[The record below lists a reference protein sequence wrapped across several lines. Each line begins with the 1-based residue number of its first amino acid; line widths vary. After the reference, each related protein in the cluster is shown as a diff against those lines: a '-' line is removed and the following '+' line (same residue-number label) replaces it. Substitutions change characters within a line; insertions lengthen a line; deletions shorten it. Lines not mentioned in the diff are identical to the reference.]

1 MISAYMN
8 DKTEV
13 RLVWLLG
20 GMFIYFLCM
29 FNAPGGD
36 FSFVETQLF
45 WTKVHLLHSFEFPY
59 FTPALCGGFLLGA
72 EPQNTIFTLVQ
83 LIYVFVADT
92 SIAYQLGVSVYAMFC
107 AAGTARL
114 LRALGVHLQTSQAI
128 GGLLVVCSGFVVLR
142 SKFGHV
148 GALGIWILPWLM
160 VEAISLS
167 TADYSDTRLFSPV
180 WWSRVVRHAA
190 MVFILINSGH
200 FWPLP
205 VLFLLGPLFVASGWK
220 IFCER
225 GLRELVLAISPVVFG
240 AFLSLAMSAL
250 RFAAIFTFAVQA
262 FPRGVGIF
270 GVIGDTRLLIVTMP
284 RSLFDFTVITS
295 HEHSDML
302 GGFWEWSAYM
312 GLLSLPLGLIGIVSA
327 KPKTKWFY
335 CLLVASVFQF
345 VLTRTTHFGELIRT
359 LVPALREISWFYRDI
374 IVYVFTVSFFVA
386 LGVDRLSRGTS
397 LPIAA
402 IISCL
407 LICDF
412 AIVYI
417 VSGTWSPVKEA
428 TVDIISME
436 RVFAHKGTNQAKFV
450 YNRIGCYNPILG
462 YTGGSYHSQVVN
474 GLILEEK
481 TKGFYNMNDVRALF
495 SPQGRTG
502 IYSSEPWPL
511 WPVADRNVLDE
522 FLMFKQ
528 VNDLPPIFFWIR
540 VASIAGW
547 VGFAVAIVAAG
558 RAYLSKPAIV
568 EAT

>member
-20 GMFIYFLCM
+20 GMFICFLCM
-29 FNAPGGD
+29 FNAPDGD

-92 SIAYQLGVSVYAMFC
+92 SLAYRLGVFVYAMFC

-114 LRALGVHLQTSQAI
+114 FRALGVHLQTSQAI

-167 TADYSDTRLFSPV
+167 TGDSSKIRLFSPV

-205 VLFLLGPLFVASGWK
+205 SLFLLGPIFVASGWK
-220 IFCER
+220 IFRER
-225 GLRELVLAISPVVFG
+225 GLREFVLAISPVFFG
-240 AFLSLAMSAL
+240 AILSLAMSAL

-270 GVIGDTRLLIVTMP
+270 GVIGDTRLLIVTML

-295 HEHSDML
+295 HEHSGML
-302 GGFWEWSAYM
+302 GGFHEWSAYM

-327 KPKTKWFY
+327 KPK
-335 CLLVASVFQF
+335 
-345 VLTRTTHFGELIRT
+345 I
-359 LVPALREISWFYRDI
+359 
-374 IVYVFTVSFFVA
+374 
-386 LGVDRLSRGTS
+386 
-397 LPIAA
+397 
-402 IISCL
+402 
-407 LICDF
+407 
-412 AIVYI
+412 
-417 VSGTWSPVKEA
+417 
-428 TVDIISME
+428 
-436 RVFAHKGTNQAKFV
+436 
-450 YNRIGCYNPILG
+450 
-462 YTGGSYHSQVVN
+462 
-474 GLILEEK
+474 
-481 TKGFYNMNDVRALF
+481 KGFYCSFGVSVCSYPHDLVWRAHPHSRASTKGDFL
-495 SPQGRTG
+495 
-502 IYSSEPWPL
+502 
-511 WPVADRNVLDE
+511 VLPRHYCTCFHCE
-522 FLMFKQ
+522 FLC
-528 VNDLPPIFFWIR
+528 
-540 VASIAGW
+540 
-547 VGFAVAIVAAG
+547 
-558 RAYLSKPAIV
+558 RAWCR
-568 EAT
+568 